1 MRKQQIIPV
10 TAVTTVALLSLA
22 ACGTES
28 GAGSGS
34 GPGSSASKQ
43 GKGSGSVRTDLPLT
57 GVRWAVDSV
66 TVDGKKAVPPAGAS
80 VEIDDRGQASARTGC
95 NSIGA
100 KVTVDGDTVTV
111 GDKRTTEIGCEKELQ
126 DFEKALNGAFSG
138 KLTAKVQGEAKDRRL
153 TLTTSDGAATIALS
167 SQPDSSL
174 IGTKWSVSALTDGDV
189 AASLPRGTD
198 GKAYFTF
205 SEQAG
210 KEEAGKEAGGGTD
223 KSEGAKDGTEGA
235 KDKTEGT
242 LKGNLGCNRFSA
254 PATVSVSGSTISV
267 GRIVSTRM
275 SCAEPEM
282 KLEQQV
288 RKVLEGQITYELRH
302 RSLTLETEGG
312 QGLDAVAASREPSG
326 RAAPPR
332 A

>member
-34 GPGSSASKQ
+34 GSSASKQ

-57 GVRWAVDSV
+57 GVRWGVDSV

-100 KVTVDGDTVTV
+100 QVTVDGDTVTV

-138 KLTAKVQGEAKDRRL
+138 KLTAKVQGEAQDRRL
-153 TLTTSDGAATIALS
+153 TLTTSDGTATIALS

-210 KEEAGKEAGGGTD
+210 KEAGMGTN
-223 KSEGAKDGTEGA
+223 KSEGAKDKAGGP
-235 KDKTEGT
+235 KGKTEGT

-254 PATVSVSGSTISV
+254 PATVSGSTISV

-312 QGLDAVAASREPSG
+312 QGLDAVAASPEPSG
-326 RAAPPR
+326 RAVPPR